1 MENGVWKSL
10 WTVTFFAASFLFYLI
25 VVIVAIR
32 GMGDVKRMIAAMI
45 AERSVQLSEED
56 ALKREDS

>member
-1 MENGVWKSL
+1 METETWKSL
-10 WTVTFFAASFLFYLI
+10 WTFAFFAASSLFYLV

-45 AERSVQLSEED
+45 AER
-56 ALKREDS
+56 K